1 MLRKTATTIP
11 NMVSIFF
18 SILGYILRPRLRLV
32 NGTLLTLLL
41 FALPSLA
48 QNTRYDFQATTT
60 TGVGNLVPVLAIP
73 GASISFYTGCTT
85 LPCSTPAVTYQS
97 ISSGTA
103 CPSNAQV
110 VWQLPL
116 TQTCTSTADSQGDF
130 GGYFQTGNYQF
141 TETVSGHTYG
151 PYEFSVGGGGGGNTF
166 SNLIVSAR
174 PWADVRAYGAQCNG
188 TFDDTSAINSA
199 ITAMHFA
206 TANCG
211 LGSTAPT
218 ANCTGVV
225 EIPNLFCY
233 ASQIVMQS
241 NVTLQGTGWNNSGLV
256 QRANSNEHFIV
267 GTNPVTDQRFTVQDL
282 YINGNASNQTGSFNC
297 IDFNGTG
304 ALGSSTRSPRHTL
317 MNLFVSNC
325 LQDGVDVYGDAGSDY
340 IFNLHS
346 MNNGRYGLLL
356 NVFDSQVLFSEFG
369 SNGTAGFVT
378 GANGNGAISH
388 VKSWGNGAGST
399 TGVGYIIDAPNYRVE
414 NNEAQ
419 DNGCYGFQ
427 FDNTKD
433 IVATGLFS
441 DGNGFSGGGHGCSG
455 FLINGLSNSKI
466 QAIVR
471 GVTDAGKSDFALS
484 FTGTQTQNDIDVNWS
499 LLAGSG
505 FYTGSIAGNNIVAQG
520 GNYTSLTWNN
530 GIIVSGFTDLTQT
543 KTLSIDNSQGNF
555 NGNVFQSSA
564 NGIKVYS
571 LGGPNNWNDFST
583 DTSVLGLI
591 YSGGSYRFLEGA
603 SGTGT
608 TGQPLQF
615 GMPVQLSTVA
625 TGNCLTTTTLE
636 QVIDTGSPCNVVPST
651 TVSALPSA
659 STPGKII
666 RVSDA
671 TTVPAA
677 TCTGG
682 GSLTALAVS
691 NGSAWSCH

>member
-1 MLRKTATTIP
+1 VKQWA
-11 NMVSIFF
+11 
-18 SILGYILRPRLRLV
+18 
-32 NGTLLTLLL
+32 LTLLL
-41 FALPSLA
+41 FALPLFG
-48 QNTRYDFQATTT
+48 QNTRFDFQATTT
-60 TGVGNLVPVLAIP
+60 SGVGNLVPVLAIP
-73 GASISFYTGCTT
+73 GAQISFYTGCTAQ
-85 LPCSTPAVTYQS
+85 PCLIPAVTYQS

-110 VWQLPL
+110 VWQLP
-116 TQTCTSTADSQGDF
+116 TATGCVATADSQGNF
-130 GGYFQTGNYQF
+130 GGYFQPGNYQF
-141 TETVSGHTYG
+141 TETVSQKTFG
-151 PYEFSVGGGGGGNTF
+151 PYAFSVSLGGGGGSGNF
-166 SNLIVSAR
+166 SDLKVSAR
-174 PWADVRAYGAQCNG
+174 PWADVRTYGAQCNG

-206 TANCG
+206 TTNCG
-211 LGSTAPT
+211 IGSTSPT

-225 EIPNLFCY
+225 EIPNLFCS

-256 QRANSNEHFIV
+256 QRAGSNEHFIV

-282 YINGNASNQTGSFNC
+282 FINGNASAQTGAFNC

-317 MNLFVSNC
+317 MNLFVANC
-325 LQDGVDVYGDAGSDY
+325 LQDGMDVYGDAGSDY
-340 IFNLHS
+340 IFNVKG
-346 MNNGRYGLLL
+346 MNNGRYGMFL

-369 SNGTAGFVT
+369 SNGSAGFVT
-378 GANGNGAISH
+378 GTNGNGAISH

-414 NNEAQ
+414 NDEAQ

-441 DGNGFSGGGHGCSG
+441 DGNGFTGGGHSCSG

-484 FTGTQTQNDIDVNWS
+484 FEGTQSQNDIDVNWS
-499 LLAGSG
+499 LLAGAG
-505 FYTGSIAGNNIVAQG
+505 FYTGSIAGNNLVAQG
-520 GNYTSLTWNN
+520 GTYTGANFNN
-530 GIIVSGFTDLTQT
+530 GLVLRGFTDLSTTQSWSLDSST
-543 KTLSIDNSQGNF
+543 GIANF
-555 NGNVFQSSA
+555 NKFQSSLGGM
-564 NGIKVYS
+564 GIFS
-571 LGGPNNWNDFST
+571 LGGPNNGDFTNVSFL
-583 DTSVLGLI
+583 SMQFS
-591 YSGGSYRFLEGA
+591 SGAYRFLEGA
-603 SGTGT
+603 GGSGT

-615 GMPVQLSTVA
+615 GMPIQLSTVT

-636 QVIDTGSPCNVVPST
+636 QVIDTGHPCNVVPST
-651 TVSALPSA
+651 TVAALPSP
-659 STPGKII
+659 STTGQIL

-682 GSLTALAVS
+682 GTLTALAVA